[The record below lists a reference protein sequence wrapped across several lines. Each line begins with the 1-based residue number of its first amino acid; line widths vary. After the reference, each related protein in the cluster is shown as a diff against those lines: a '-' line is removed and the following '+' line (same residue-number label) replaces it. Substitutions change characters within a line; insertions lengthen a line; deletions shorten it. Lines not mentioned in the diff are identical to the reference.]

1 MEKERFR
8 VTFTYDAE
16 VMLSKEEAE
25 FLKKKTGMYWPE
37 NEEEE
42 PEWEKARENTRKE
55 LDKLKEVIDN
65 VFLIGDGRTEA
76 SVIRDT
82 SFVFKDVK

>member
-16 VMLSKEEAE
+16 VVLSKEEAE

-37 NEEEE
+37 KKEEE

-65 VFLIGDGRTEA
+65 VFLMGDGRTEA
-76 SVIRDT
+76 SVIRDA
-82 SFVFKDVK
+82 SFVFKDIK